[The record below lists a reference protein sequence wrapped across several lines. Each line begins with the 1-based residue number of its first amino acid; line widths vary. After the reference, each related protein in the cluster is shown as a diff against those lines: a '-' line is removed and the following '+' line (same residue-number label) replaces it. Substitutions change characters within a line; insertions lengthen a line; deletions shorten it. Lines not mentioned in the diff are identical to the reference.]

1 MRIFYAFLILL
12 ISAFLFMLPVV
23 EAIYDYRTM
32 QRIETERVPTAVGVT
47 TGNVILGV
55 PPFENDTDVLNII
68 SDSGT
73 DAPAFST
80 YNTTNRMVI
89 FSGLTANGTR
99 IITITYLIDAL
110 STVPAVTTLM
120 GWLPFIWYLV
130 CVAFIPAALF
140 AIFTHRAWSN

>member
-12 ISAFLFMLPVV
+12 VSAFLFMLPVV

-32 QRIETERVPTAVGVT
+32 QRIETETVPTAVGVT
-47 TGNVILGV
+47 TGNVILGIA
-55 PPFENDTDVLNII
+55 PFENDTDVLNII
-68 SDSGT
+68 SDLGT

-80 YNTTNRMVI
+80 YNTTNRMVS
-89 FSGLTANGTR
+89 FGGLTANGTR

-110 STVPAVTTLM
+110 STVPAVNTLM

-130 CVAFIPAALF
+130 VVAFIPAALF
-140 AIFTHRAWSN
+140 AIFTSRA

>member
-32 QRIETERVPTAVGVT
+32 QRIETETVPTAVGVT

-55 PPFENDTDVLNII
+55 PVFENDTDVIEII
-68 SDSGT
+68 SGLGT
-73 DAPAFST
+73 DVPVFST
-80 YNTTNRMVI
+80 YNTSTRMVI

-110 STVPAVTTLM
+110 GEFTAVNTLM
-120 GWLPFIWYLV
+120 GWLPYIWYLV
-130 CVAFIPAALF
+130 VIAFIPGALF
-140 AIFTHRAWSN
+140 AIFTNRA